1 MMPAGTQYAL
11 FEKVDAQPQFRRAR
25 DGDTAGNRPL
35 PFDIVFADN
44 KAKLA
49 ELQLADWGARPVE
62 LSDSRPQQANQAF
75 DILKKNSSAMVAAH
89 KLAVAMKTWRS
100 EHLGASSAYMGSS
113 SEYWLASSEPSGAAE
128 NVPALI

>member
-1 MMPAGTQYAL
+1 MIPIGSQSAL
-11 FEKVDAQPQFRRAR
+11 FEKEAAQPQFRRAR

-62 LSDSRPQQANQAF
+62 LSDRRPQQANQAF
-75 DILKKNSSAMVAAH
+75 DILKKKFFCDGGRTQV
-89 KLAVAMKTWRS
+89 
-100 EHLGASSAYMGSS
+100 GS
-113 SEYWLASSEPSGAAE
+113 GDE
-128 NVPALI
+128 NVGLRFIRL